1 MLIPKYKDMK
11 NISFN
16 FVYIL
21 SKGSR
26 LLFLLIFLLIST
38 SVYSQN
44 QTIKLP
50 TNKVAVQT
58 IIQEIEKQTG
68 MSIDYSQN
76 TLNPKTII
84 KFNSKTLNLP
94 TLLNQMLGGLG
105 LEYKITGR
113 HILII
118 RKEEYKVVKPGSE
131 VIQSRTRKNVT
142 GRVVDAETNEPIIG
156 ANVRVGNTEQGVI
169 SDLDGCFKISASTN
183 AKLIISYIGYNNQ
196 IVNIAD
202 GTNFKI
208 KLHSNTQNL
217 SEVVVVGYGTQRKVT
232 LTGAV
237 SAINSSEIVTT
248 KNENVQNMLTGK
260 IPGIRVLQRSAEPGE
275 FNNSFD
281 IRGMGSPLIIIDGIP
296 RDNMN
301 RINSEDI
308 ESVSVLKDAS
318 AAIYGVRAANG
329 VVLITTKRG
338 KSGSLELNYDGN
350 ITWQNPSGMIKTAS
364 AVDWMTLKD
373 EKSMHNVNGGTL
385 PYSLDDIEAYRNGT
399 KKGTDWWNA
408 VLRNWAPQ
416 TEHTISAT
424 GGNDRTQFYLSA
436 GYLYQQSFFK
446 SNDLNYT
453 KYNVRSNLTSK
464 LTNRL
469 TVGLSM
475 SGIMDQKNQP
485 YTSAAWIIRSMQ
497 RAPALQP
504 IYANDNPNYL
514 MYGWI
519 EGDNPVAMMDADL
532 TGYKKYNNKWFQS
545 SANFSYDVPYI
556 QGLTAKGLFSYDYEV
571 SDNRLY
577 QKAYNEYTYDEASNN
592 YIPKAVQG
600 TNTFRREFY
609 SNQSLLYQFSLN
621 YTHAFNLYHNV
632 NALLLWEGSKRQG
645 DNFYAQRELA
655 LNLDQLF
662 AGNSLNQQGNM
673 DTSSGALYK
682 EVNLGLV
689 GKLGYDYKSKYLAE
703 FDFRYDGSSM
713 FGSGHQWGFFPAAS
727 VGWRISEEN
736 FWKES
741 KFSFINNMKFR
752 GSYGKLGD
760 DSASSYQFI
769 TGYTYPSGGSSN
781 KLPGGYIF
789 NGTFVNSSANKGIAN
804 QNITWYIAKTLD
816 LGFDFEA
823 WNGLLGVTF
832 DYFNRNRTGLLATRN
847 LSLPAIVGASLPQE
861 NLNGDNTHGYELEF
875 SHRNHVGDLG
885 YNLKGI
891 FTFTRTKT
899 TYEERGKAGNSYDNW
914 RNNNNNRVQNI
925 IWGYG
930 NGGRYQSYSD
940 IANSPAYTDYGTL
953 PGDYGYQDWN
963 GDGIISDLDVH
974 PIGYQNIPLIN
985 FSLNIGANWK
995 GFDLNM
1001 LFQGTTMQYNRYIE
1015 ELHEPMWGSAYSN
1028 ALEYFMNRWHP
1039 TNLTAD
1045 PYDPSTTW
1053 TSGKYAYTGSLSNEY
1068 SEYNVHNSSY
1078 IRLKSLEIG
1087 YSLSQEMLKRT
1098 GIKNVRFYIN
1108 GYNLFTIKN
1117 VPFDPEHSGSDSYG
1131 DLYPLNRTISFGV
1144 NIKL

>member
-1 MLIPKYKDMK
+1 MSIPKYKNMK
-11 NISFN
+11 NILFN
-16 FVYIL
+16 FAYAC
-21 SKGSR
+21 SKGGR
-26 LLFLLIFLLIST
+26 QFFPLLIFLLIPS
-38 SVYSQN
+38 SVYSQH
-44 QTIKLP
+44 QTIK
-50 TNKVAVQT
+50 QT
-58 IIQEIEKQTG
+58 I
-68 MSIDYSQN
+68 N
-76 TLNPKTII
+76 
-84 KFNSKTLNLP
+84 
-94 TLLNQMLGGLG
+94 
-105 LEYKITGR
+105 
-113 HILII
+113 
-118 RKEEYKVVKPGSE
+118 KEESKVIKPGSE
-131 VIQSRTRKNVT
+131 VPQPKARKNVT
-142 GRVVDAETNEPIIG
+142 GRIVDATTNEPIVG
-156 ANVRVGNTEQGVI
+156 AVVRVGDNGQGVI
-169 SDLDGCFKISASTN
+169 SDLEGRFKISVPANSILT
-183 AKLIISYIGYNNQ
+183 ISYIGYNKQ
-196 IVNIAD
+196 TLNIAD
-202 GTNFKI
+202 GTNFNI
-208 KLHSNTQNL
+208 KLNSNAQDI
-217 SEVVVVGYGTQRKVT
+217 SEVVVVGYGTQKKVT

-260 IPGIRVLQRSAEPGE
+260 IPGIRVLQKSAEPGE

-281 IRGMGSPLIIIDGIP
+281 IRGMGNPLIIIDGIP

-301 RINSEDI
+301 RINAEDI
-308 ESVSVLKDAS
+308 ESISVLKDAS

-329 VVLITTKRG
+329 VVLITTKKG
-338 KSGSLELNYDGN
+338 KSGALELNYDGN
-350 ITWQNPSGMIKTAS
+350 ITWQNPSGMVKTAS

-385 PYSLDDIEAYRNGT
+385 PYSLDDIAAYRNGT
-399 KKGTDWWNA
+399 KKGTDWWSA
-408 VLRNWAPQ
+408 ILRNWAPQ

-446 SNDLNYT
+446 SNDLDYT

-556 QGLTAKGLFSYDYEV
+556 QGLTLKGLFSYDYDV

-577 QKAYNEYTYDEASNN
+577 QKAYNEYTYDQASDS

-609 SNQSLLYQFSLN
+609 SDQSLLYQFSLN
-621 YTHAFNLYHNV
+621 YVHTFNLDHNV

-645 DNFYAQRELA
+645 DNFFAQRELA

-662 AGNSLNQQGNM
+662 AGNTLNQQGNM
-673 DTSSGALYK
+673 DTSPGALYK
-682 EVNLGLV
+682 KVNLGLV
-689 GKLGYDYKSKYLAE
+689 GKLAYDYKSKYLAE

-727 VGWRISEEN
+727 AGWRISEEN

-741 KFSFINNMKFR
+741 KLSFINNMKIR

-760 DSASSYQFI
+760 DAASSYQFI
-769 TGYTYPSGGSSN
+769 TGYTYPSSGSSN
-781 KLPGGYIF
+781 RLPGGYIF
-789 NGTFVNSSANKGIAN
+789 DGTFVNSSANKGIAN
-804 QNITWYIAKTLD
+804 QNITWYVAKTLD
-816 LGFDFEA
+816 LGLDLDA
-823 WNGLLGVTF
+823 WNGLLGLTF
-832 DYFNRNRTGLLATRN
+832 DYFNRHRTGLLATRN

-861 NLNGDNTHGYELEF
+861 NLNGDETYGYELEL
-875 SHRNHVGDLG
+875 SHRNQIGDFG

-899 TYEERGKAGNSYDNW
+899 TYAERGKAGNSYDNW

-940 IANSPAYTDYGTL
+940 IANSPVYTGYGTL
-953 PGDYGYQDWN
+953 PGDYKYQDWN

-974 PIGYQNIPLIN
+974 PIGYQNVPLIN
-985 FSLNIGANWK
+985 FSLNVGATWK

-1015 ELHEPMWGSAYSN
+1015 ELHEPMWGNAYSN

-1039 TNLTAD
+1039 TDLTVD

-1053 TSGKYAYTGSLSNEY
+1053 VPGKYAYTGSLCDEY

-1087 YSLSQEMLKRT
+1087 YSLSQKILKGT

-1108 GYNLFTIKN
+1108 GYNLFTIKS
-1117 VPFDPEHSGSDSYG
+1117 VPFDPEHPGSDSYG
-1131 DLYPLNRTISFGV
+1131 DLYPLNRTISLGV
-1144 NIKL
+1144 NIKI

>member
-1 MLIPKYKDMK
+1 MK

-16 FVYIL
+16 FAYIL
-21 SKGSR
+21 SKGVR
-26 LLFLLIFLLIST
+26 LLFLLIILLIST
-38 SVYSQN
+38 AVYGQN

-50 TNKVAVQT
+50 TKKVTVQT
-58 IIQEIEKQTG
+58 IVQEIEKQTDI
-68 MSIDYSQN
+68 SIDYSQN

-84 KFNSKTLNLP
+84 KFNSKTLHLS

-105 LEYKITGR
+105 LEYKIAGR

-118 RKEEYKVVKPGSE
+118 KKEEHKVAKSASE
-131 VIQSRTRKNVT
+131 VIQSKARKNVV
-142 GRVVDAETNEPIIG
+142 GRIVDAETNEPIIG
-156 ANVRVGNTEQGVI
+156 ANVRVGDTGEGVV
-169 SDLDGCFKISASTN
+169 SDLDGCFKMSISAN

-196 IVNIAD
+196 IVNTAD
-202 GTNFKI
+202 GTNFNI

-217 SEVVVVGYGTQRKVT
+217 SEVVVVGYGTQKKVT

-329 VVLITTKRG
+329 VVLITTKKG

-350 ITWQNPSGMIKTAS
+350 ITWQNLSGMVKTAS

-453 KYNVRSNLTSK
+453 KYNIRSNLTSK

-485 YTSAAWIIRSMQ
+485 YTSAAWIIRTMQ

-519 EGDNPVAMMDADL
+519 EGDNPVAMMDANL

-545 SANFSYDVPYI
+545 SANFSYDIPYI

-577 QKAYNEYTYDEASNN
+577 QKAYNEYTYDQALNS

-621 YTHAFNLYHNV
+621 YAHTFNLDHNV

-645 DNFYAQRELA
+645 DNFFAQRELA

-662 AGNSLNQQGNM
+662 AGNTLNQQGNM
-673 DTSSGALYK
+673 DTGAGALYK

-727 VGWRISEEN
+727 VGWRISEED

-741 KFSFINNMKFR
+741 KLSFINNMKFR
-752 GSYGKLGD
+752 ASYGKLGD

-781 KLPGGYIF
+781 RLPGGYIF

-804 QNITWYIAKTLD
+804 QNITWYVAKTLD
-816 LGFDFEA
+816 LGFDLEA
-823 WNGLLGVTF
+823 WNGLFGVTF

-940 IANSPAYTDYGTL
+940 IANSPVYTDYGTL
-953 PGDYGYQDWN
+953 PGDYEYQDWN

-974 PIGYQNIPLIN
+974 PIGYQNVPLIN

-1015 ELHEPMWGSAYSN
+1015 ELHEPMWGNAYSN

-1078 IRLKSLEIG
+1078 IRLKSIEIG
-1087 YSLSQEMLKRT
+1087 YSLSQKILKMT

-1108 GYNLFTIKN
+1108 GYNLFTIKS

>member
-1 MLIPKYKDMK
+1 MK
-11 NISFN
+11 NNLCREEYIPTNLSIKQFFRIMRTFCFLMAFCVSTAFATTVSSQN
-16 FVYIL
+16 ARVKLSSNRLTIGQLVKEVERQTGYLFVYNSDKIDL
-21 SKGSR
+21 
-26 LLFLLIFLLIST
+26 
-38 SVYSQN
+38 N
-44 QTIKLP
+44 QTIQVGDRKNTVKNIL
-50 TNKVAVQT
+50 TDAFRT
-58 IIQEIEKQTG
+58 DEI
-68 MSIDYSQN
+68 S
-76 TLNPKTII
+76 
-84 KFNSKTLNLP
+84 
-94 TLLNQMLGGLG
+94 
-105 LEYKITGR
+105 
-113 HILII
+113 
-118 RKEEYKVVKPGSE
+118 YKVEGTNIILTKVHVKSFSRS
-131 VIQSRTRKNVT
+131 IQQQKKMILK
-142 GRVVDAETNEPIIG
+142 GKIVDIQNNPIIG
-156 ANVRVGNTEQGVI
+156 ASVI
-169 SDLDGCFKISASTN
+169 EKGTTNGTITNIDGAFNLEVNSVNSIIN
-183 AKLIISYIGYNNQ
+183 ISYIGYKPQ
-196 IVNIAD
+196 ILRATV
-202 GTNFKI
+202 GTNLLITLLEESKS
-208 KLHSNTQNL
+208 LD
-217 SEVVVVGYGTQRKVT
+217 EVVVVGYGTQKKVT

-237 SAINSSEIVTT
+237 SAINNSEIVTT

-260 IPGIRVLQRSAEPGE
+260 IPGIRVLQKSSEPGE

-301 RINSEDI
+301 RINPEDI

-329 VVLITTKRG
+329 VVLITTKKG
-338 KSGSLELNYDGN
+338 KSGSLELNYEGN
-350 ITWQNPSGMIKTAS
+350 ITWQNPSGSVKTVS
-364 AVDWMTLKD
+364 AADWMTLKD
-373 EKSMHNVNGGTL
+373 EQSMHNVNGGTL
-385 PYSLDDIEAYRNGT
+385 PYSSDDIEAYRNGT
-399 KKGTDWWNA
+399 KKGTDWWGA

-453 KYNVRSNLTSK
+453 KYSVRSNLTSK

-475 SGIMDQKNQP
+475 SGIMDQKDQP
-485 YTSAAWIIRSMQ
+485 YTSADWILRAMQ

-504 IYANDNPNYL
+504 IYANDNQDYL

-519 EGDNPVAMMDADL
+519 EGDNPVAMMDSNL

-571 SDNRLY
+571 CDNRLY
-577 QKAYNEYTYDEASNN
+577 QKAYNEYTYDQASDR
-592 YIPKAVQG
+592 YISKAVQG
-600 TNTFRREFY
+600 TSTFRREFY
-609 SNQSLLYQFSLN
+609 SHQSLLYQFSLN
-621 YTHAFNLYHNV
+621 YAHTFNSNHNV
-632 NALLLWEGSKRQG
+632 SALLLWEGSKREG

-673 DTSSGALYK
+673 NTDAGALYK
-682 EVNLGLV
+682 KVNLGLV

-741 KFSFINNMKFR
+741 KLSFIDNMKFR

-769 TGYTYPSGGSSN
+769 TGYTYPSGGDN
-781 KLPGGYIF
+781 NRLPGGYIF
-789 NGTFVNSSANKGIAN
+789 DGTFVNSSANKGIAN
-804 QNITWYIAKTLD
+804 QNITWYVAKTLD

-861 NLNGDNTHGYELEF
+861 NLNGDSTHGYELEL
-875 SHRNHVGDLG
+875 SHRNRIGDFG

-940 IANSPAYTDYGTL
+940 IANSSAYTGYGTL
-953 PGDYGYQDWN
+953 PGDYEYQDWN

-974 PIGYQNIPLIN
+974 PIGYQNVPLIN

-995 GFDLNM
+995 GFDLNV
-1001 LFQGTTMQYNRYIE
+1001 LLQGTTMQYNRYIE
-1015 ELHEPMWGSAYSN
+1015 QLREPMWGNAYSN
-1028 ALEYFMNRWHP
+1028 ALGYFMDRWHP
-1039 TNLTAD
+1039 TDITAD

-1053 TSGKYAYTGSLSNEY
+1053 TSGKYAYTGSVPDEY
-1068 SEYNVHNSSY
+1068 SEYNIHNSSY
-1078 IRLKSLEIG
+1078 VRLKSLEIG
-1087 YSLSQEMLKRT
+1087 YSLSQKVLKRT
-1098 GIKNVRFYIN
+1098 GAKNVRFYVN
-1108 GYNLFTIKN
+1108 GYNLFTIKS

-1131 DLYPLNRTISFGV
+1131 NLYPLNRTISVGV
-1144 NIKL
+1144 NIKF